1 MVQKSGVDRMECPD
15 RCLERHYSEAATPVE
30 HEKCTH
36 TIRGPWD
43 GGYEAAMQVT
53 KDGFRTVFTH
63 EETCSEIKKWLFI
76 AVHIAPGI
84 KSRQFVFVYY
94 MWGYSR
100 SLFICANSYQVI
112 SCHTLFLWEDF
123 QLEKLAVC
131 FCTSNCTYKKSLFDT
146 VSRISSAKSERL

>member
-15 RCLERHYSEAATPVE
+15 RCLERHYSEAATSAK

-36 TIRGPWD
+36 TIGDPW
-43 GGYEAAMQVT
+43 GGSYEAAMQVT

-76 AVHIAPGI
+76 SVRIMWGI
-84 KSRQFVFVYY
+84 KKWLFVSVRYL
-94 MWGYSR
+94 WRYSR
-100 SLFICANSYQVI
+100 SLFVCVNSCRVI
-112 SCHTLFLWEDF
+112 SCHTLFLGEDF

-131 FCTSNCTYKKSLFDT
+131 FCVSNDTYKKSLFDT
-146 VSRISSAKSERL
+146 VSRFSFTKSDLI

>member
-15 RCLERHYSEAATPVE
+15 RCLERHYPEAATPVE

-36 TIRGPWD
+36 TIGDPWD
-43 GGYEAAMQVT
+43 GGYEAATQVT

-63 EETCSEIKKWLFI
+63 EENCSEIKKWLFI
-76 AVHIAPGI
+76 AVQIVSGI

-94 MWGYSR
+94 MWGYNR
-100 SLFICANSYQVI
+100 SLFVCVNSCQVI
-112 SCHTLFLWEDF
+112 SCHTLFLWEDS

-131 FCTSNCTYKKSLFDT
+131 FCTSNDTYKKSLFDA
-146 VSRISSAKSERL
+146 VRRFSSAKSERL

>member
-36 TIRGPWD
+36 TIGDPWD

-53 KDGFRTVFTH
+53 KDGFRTVFAH
-63 EETCSEIKKWLFI
+63 EETCLEIKKWLFI
-76 AVHIAPGI
+76 AVQIVSGI

-94 MWGYSR
+94 IWGYSR
-100 SLFICANSYQVI
+100 SLFVCVNSYRVI
-112 SCHTLFLWEDF
+112 SCHTLFLEEGF

-131 FCTSNCTYKKSLFDT
+131 FCTSNNTYKKSLFYT
-146 VSRISSAKSERL
+146 VSRFSSTKSDLI

>member
-36 TIRGPWD
+36 IIGELWG

-76 AVHIAPGI
+76 AMQIVSGI
-84 KSRQFVFVYY
+84 KNRQFVFVYY

-100 SLFICANSYQVI
+100 SLFVCVNSCRVI
-112 SCHTLFLWEDF
+112 SCCTLFLGEDF

-131 FCTSNCTYKKSLFDT
+131 FCTSNDTYKKSLFDA
-146 VSRISSAKSERL
+146 VSRFSSAKSDLI

>member
-1 MVQKSGVDRMECPD
+1 MVQKSGVDRMD
-15 RCLERHYSEAATPVE
+15 YANRCFERHYSEAATPVE

-36 TIRGPWD
+36 TIGDPWD
-43 GGYEAAMQVT
+43 GGYEAATQVT

-76 AVHIAPGI
+76 AVQIVSGI

-94 MWGYSR
+94 MWEYSR
-100 SLFICANSYQVI
+100 SLFVCVNSCRVI
-112 SCHTLFLWEDF
+112 SCHTLFLWEDL

-131 FCTSNCTYKKSLFDT
+131 FCTSNDTYKKSLFDT
-146 VSRISSAKSERL
+146 VSRFSSAKSDLL